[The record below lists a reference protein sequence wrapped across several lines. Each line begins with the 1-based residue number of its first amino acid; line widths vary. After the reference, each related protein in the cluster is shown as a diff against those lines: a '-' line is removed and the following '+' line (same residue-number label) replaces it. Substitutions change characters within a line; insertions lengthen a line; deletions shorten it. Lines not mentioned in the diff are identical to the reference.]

1 MAKKN
6 KQEKKSDESL
16 GSRIL
21 SAFFLILIVVVWL
34 GILAALIKL
43 DVGGFGS
50 TMLRPILK
58 DVPVLNK
65 ILPEMS
71 EEELEKEAQKNPE
84 ENPIATLSQAREMI
98 EQLQEENEALTK
110 KNKKLKE
117 EKDDLTK
124 QVERLKVFEDNQNQL
139 QQEKEK
145 FYKEIVYGENAPD
158 ADTYIEWYERIDAAN
173 AEAIYRQ
180 LISGKA
186 AQGELAEVSKT
197 YESMKPKE
205 AAAVL
210 EKMSYDMNSV
220 VEILK
225 NMKAD
230 SRAKIMDQMSPD
242 FAALVTKKLMP

>member
-1 MAKKN
+1 MAKK
-6 KQEKKSDESL
+6 KKKERNSDESL

-21 SAFFLILIVVVWL
+21 SAIFLLLIVAVWL
-34 GILAALIKL
+34 GIFVALIKL

-50 TMLRPILK
+50 SMLRPVLK

-65 ILPEMS
+65 ILPAMS
-71 EEELEKEAQKNPE
+71 EEELEKEAQENPE
-84 ENPIATLSQAREMI
+84 ENPIATLSQAKEMI
-98 EQLQEENEALTK
+98 EQLQKENESLSKA
-110 KNKKLKE
+110 NKTLKE
-117 EKDDLTK
+117 EKEDLTK
-124 QVERLKVFEDNQNQL
+124 QVDRLKVFEENQTKL
-139 QQEKEK
+139 QEEKEQ
-145 FYKEIVYGENAPD
+145 FYKEIVYGDNAPD

-173 AEAIYRQ
+173 AESIYRQ
-180 LISGKA
+180 LISDKSTK
-186 AQGELAEVSKT
+186 GELSDVAKT

-210 EKMSYDMNSV
+210 EKMSYDMNTV
-220 VEILK
+220 AEILK